1 MAPMAE
7 LLSIGA
13 FSRMTFLTVK
23 ALRHYHDEGLLAPA
37 SVDAHSGYRY
47 YRPEQVATARL
58 IRRLRDLDLPL
69 EEVREVLAAPDDE
82 ARNQVIIAHL
92 DRMSRQLQETQE
104 TVASL
109 RRMLSGAE
117 DLPVTER
124 DDPPLTTIAIRATVT
139 GDEALGWWLDAF
151 AELHR
156 ALRVGALVR
165 TGPDGALF
173 PTEFFTEGV
182 AELVVFVPVESAG
195 TPQGRVV
202 ALELPGERLAVT
214 TYDGPMIDLDSAYSA
229 VGRAVTE
236 RAMSA
241 DGPVR
246 ERYHPLGAD
255 DDLLNHRTEV
265 GWPVRWGLGKIV
277 GRPTIDT

>member
-1 MAPMAE
+1 MAE

-23 ALRHYHDEGLLAPA
+23 ALRHYHDEGLLEPA
-37 SVDAHSGYRY
+37 SVDPHTGYRS

-58 IRRLRDLDLPL
+58 IRRLRDLELPVD
-69 EEVREVLAAPDDE
+69 EVREVLAAPDD
-82 ARNQVIIAHL
+82 ATRNDVIVAHL

-104 TVASL
+104 TVESL

-117 DLPVTER
+117 EELAVSER
-124 DDPPLTTIAIRATVT
+124 EDPRLTTLAISGTVS
-139 GDEALGWWLDAF
+139 GDDALGWWLEAF
-151 AELHR
+151 TELHR
-156 ALRVGALVR
+156 ALKVGSLVR

-173 PTEFFTEGV
+173 PTEFFTDGIG
-182 AELVVFVPVESAG
+182 ELVVFVPVESVGSPA
-195 TPQGRVV
+195 GRVA

-236 RAMSA
+236 RARSA

-246 ERYHPLGAD
+246 ERYHPLGD
-255 DDLLNHRTEV
+255 EDDLLNHRTEV
-265 GWPVRWGLGKIV
+265 GWPVR
-277 GRPTIDT
+277 

>member
-1 MAPMAE
+1 MAE

-23 ALRHYHDEGLLAPA
+23 ALRHYHDEGLLEPA

-47 YRPEQVATARL
+47 YRPEQVTTARL
-58 IRRLRDLDLPL
+58 IRRLRDLDLPVD
-69 EEVREVLAAPDDE
+69 EVREVLAAPDD
-82 ARNQVIIAHL
+82 ATRNEVIVAHL

-104 TVASL
+104 TVESL
-109 RRMLSGAE
+109 RRLLSGGTD
-117 DLPVTER
+117 DLEVSER
-124 DDPPLTTIAIRATVT
+124 DDPPLTTIAIRETVT
-139 GDEALGWWLDAF
+139 AEGALAWWLDAF

-156 ALRVGALVR
+156 ALRVGGLVR

-182 AELVVFVPVESAG
+182 AELVVFVPVESPG
-195 TPQGRVV
+195 TPTGR
-202 ALELPGERLAVT
+202 LEAYEVPAERLAVT
-214 TYDGPMIDLDSAYSA
+214 TYDGPMIDLDSAYSV

-236 RAMSA
+236 KAIAA

-246 ERYHPLGAD
+246 ERYHPLGD
-255 DDLLNHRTEV
+255 EDDLLQHRTEV
-265 GWPVRWGLGKIV
+265 GWP
-277 GRPTIDT
+277 GRA

>member
-1 MAPMAE
+1 MAE

-23 ALRHYHDEGLLAPA
+23 ALRHYHDEGLLEPA

-58 IRRLRDLDLPL
+58 IRRLRDLALPVD
-69 EEVREVLAAPDDE
+69 EVRDVLAAPDDE
-82 ARNQVIIAHL
+82 TRNQVIVAHL

-104 TVASL
+104 TVESL
-109 RRMLSGAE
+109 RRMLSGGEA
-117 DLPVTER
+117 DLAVSER
-124 DDPPLTTIAIRATVT
+124 EDPPLATIAIRGTVT
-139 GDEALGWWLDAF
+139 GEDALGWWLDAF

-156 ALRVGALVR
+156 AVKVGSLIR

-182 AELVVFVPVESAG
+182 AELVAFVPVRSPG
-195 TPQGRVV
+195 TPTGRVV
-202 ALELPGERLAVT
+202 AHELPGVRLAVT
-214 TYDGPMIDLDSAYSA
+214 AYDGPMIDLDSAYSV
-229 VGRAVTE
+229 VGRAAIE
-236 RAMSA
+236 RARSA

-246 ERYHPLGAD
+246 ERYFPLGD
-255 DDLLNHRTEV
+255 EDDLLHHRTEV
-265 GWPVRWGLGKIV
+265 GWPIR
-277 GRPTIDT
+277 